1 MYSKRI
7 GIIVLCFITM
17 MTAMSGCSLKSWGA
31 GDFLSYMNDKY
42 GMYFTFVEDTY
53 YHSRSED
60 TIYVECSEYPGE
72 EIFVVRESLNGGKEI
87 AYHDN
92 FVAIKYKQQTK
103 ELAEKMASNVLG
115 ECRVLYEPYDN
126 GSEPDEFDNSTTFE
140 EFISR
145 NPSKIDIYILL
156 PPEHTADEKD
166 LKKLEELV
174 RPNIWSLSPYTSARD
189 EYQGKDAKVFLDAN
203 ENPYNAPF
211 NRYPDP
217 LQRDLKKKIAVIK
230 GVNEQSIFFGNGSD
244 EAIDLMF
251 RIFCRP
257 GVDNAVAIEP
267 TYGMYGVCADI
278 NDVEYRRVLLD
289 ENFQPDADKIM
300 AATDANTK
308 LIFFCSPNNPSGNNI
323 DRKVIDSVLDRFEGI
338 VIVDEAY
345 IDFAGV
351 PSYLEQLQ
359 SRPNLIVLQTFS
371 KAWGM
376 AGIRLGMAFA
386 QPEIIGIMN
395 KVKYYLE
402 NIQV

>member
-1 MYSKRI
+1 MLALALALAVKR
-7 GIIVLCFITM
+7 T
-17 MTAMSGCSLKSWGA
+17 SGPKA
-31 GDFLSYMNDKY
+31 THRMAANANAKVKKNKK
-42 GMYFTFVEDTY
+42 M
-53 YHSRSED
+53 
-60 TIYVECSEYPGE
+60 
-72 EIFVVRESLNGGKEI
+72 
-87 AYHDN
+87 
-92 FVAIKYKQQTK
+92 K
-103 ELAEKMASNVLG
+103 ELK
-115 ECRVLYEPYDN
+115 
-126 GSEPDEFDNSTTFE
+126 
-140 EFISR
+140 
-145 NPSKIDIYILL
+145 
-156 PPEHTADEKD
+156 
-166 LKKLEELV
+166 ELV

-217 LQRDLKKKIAVIK
+217 LQRNLKTRVSEIK
-230 GVNEQSIFFGNGSD
+230 GVKPDSIFFGNGSD

-257 GVDNAVAIEP
+257 GTDNAVAIEP

-278 NDVEYRRVLLD
+278 NDVEYRRVLMD
-289 ENFQPDADKIM
+289 DNFQPSYDKLM
-300 AATDANTK
+300 AAVDANTK

-323 DRKVIDSVLDRFEGI
+323 DRSVIDRVLDTFDGI

-351 PSYLEQLQ
+351 PSYLEQLE

-386 QPEIIGIMN
+386 QPEIIQIMN
-395 KVKYYLE
+395 KVKYPYNINQLTQQRALEEIMQYSRVQEWVKSILRERTRLMSEFAKLDCTIKVYPSDANFFLARVKDAHATYNYLVDCGIIVRNRSKIALCGNSLRVTVGTAPE
-402 NIQV
+402 NNALLDALNNY

>member
-1 MYSKRI
+1 MKP
-7 GIIVLCFITM
+7 L
-17 MTAMSGCSLKSWGA
+17 
-31 GDFLSYMNDKY
+31 
-42 GMYFTFVEDTY
+42 
-53 YHSRSED
+53 
-60 TIYVECSEYPGE
+60 
-72 EIFVVRESLNGGKEI
+72 
-87 AYHDN
+87 
-92 FVAIKYKQQTK
+92 Q
-103 ELAEKMASNVLG
+103 
-115 ECRVLYEPYDN
+115 
-126 GSEPDEFDNSTTFE
+126 
-140 EFISR
+140 
-145 NPSKIDIYILL
+145 
-156 PPEHTADEKD
+156 
-166 LKKLEELV
+166 ELV

-244 EAIDLMF
+244 EAIDLMY
-251 RIFCRP
+251 RMFCRP

-323 DRKVIDSVLDRFEGI
+323 DRTVIDRVLDSFDGI

-351 PSYLEQLQ
+351 PSYLLQLE

-386 QPEIIGIMN
+386 QPEIIQIMN
-395 KVKYYLE
+395 KVKYPYNINQLTQQRAMQEVMQYDRVQEWVKSILRERTRLMDEFAKLDCTIKVYRSDANFFLARVKDAKATYDYLVDCGIIVRNRSKIALCGNSLRVTVGTAPE
-402 NIQV
+402 NNALIDALKKFK

>member
-1 MYSKRI
+1 M
-7 GIIVLCFITM
+7 
-17 MTAMSGCSLKSWGA
+17 
-31 GDFLSYMNDKY
+31 
-42 GMYFTFVEDTY
+42 
-53 YHSRSED
+53 
-60 TIYVECSEYPGE
+60 
-72 EIFVVRESLNGGKEI
+72 
-87 AYHDN
+87 
-92 FVAIKYKQQTK
+92 K
-103 ELAEKMASNVLG
+103 ELKQ
-115 ECRVLYEPYDN
+115 
-126 GSEPDEFDNSTTFE
+126 
-140 EFISR
+140 
-145 NPSKIDIYILL
+145 
-156 PPEHTADEKD
+156 
-166 LKKLEELV
+166 LV

-203 ENPYNAPF
+203 ENPYNDPV

-217 LQRDLKKKIAVIK
+217 LQRDLKKRIAAIK
-230 GVNEQSIFFGNGSD
+230 GVPEESIFFGNGSD

-289 ENFQPDADKIM
+289 DNFQPSADKLL
-300 AATDANTK
+300 AAVDANTK

-323 DRKVIDSVLDRFEGI
+323 DHKVIDKVLDAFDGI

-351 PSYLEQLQ
+351 PSYLQQL
-359 SRPNLIVLQTFS
+359 SERPNLVVLQTFS

-395 KVKYYLE
+395 KVKYPYNINLLTQQRAMEEVMQHARVKGWVDSILKERKRLMEEFARLDCCIKVYPSDANFFLARVKDAAATYNYLVDCGIIVRNRSKIALCGNSLRVTIGTVVE
-402 NIQV
+402 NNALLDALRAFNN

>member
-1 MYSKRI
+1 M
-7 GIIVLCFITM
+7 
-17 MTAMSGCSLKSWGA
+17 
-31 GDFLSYMNDKY
+31 
-42 GMYFTFVEDTY
+42 
-53 YHSRSED
+53 
-60 TIYVECSEYPGE
+60 
-72 EIFVVRESLNGGKEI
+72 
-87 AYHDN
+87 
-92 FVAIKYKQQTK
+92 
-103 ELAEKMASNVLG
+103 
-115 ECRVLYEPYDN
+115 
-126 GSEPDEFDNSTTFE
+126 
-140 EFISR
+140 
-145 NPSKIDIYILL
+145 KI
-156 PPEHTADEKD
+156 EM
-166 LKKLEELV
+166 KKLEELV

-217 LQRDLKKKIAVIK
+217 LQRDLKKKISVIK
-230 GVNEQSIFFGNGSD
+230 GVREQSIFFGNGSD

-257 GVDNAVAIEP
+257 GKDNAVAIEP

-289 ENFQPDADKIM
+289 DNFQPDADKIL

-323 DRKVIDSVLDRFEGI
+323 DRKVIDRVLDTFEGI

-351 PSYLEQLQ
+351 PSYLLELE

-395 KVKYYLE
+395 KVKYPYNINLLTQKRAMDEVMQYDRVQEWVKSILRERTRLMKEFAKLDCTLRVYPSDANFFLARVKDAQATYNYLVDCGIIVRNRSKIALCGNSLRVTVGTAPE
-402 NIQV
+402 NNALIDALKKFK